1 MSLDRIILLIIFV
14 LILLAVLHRIFFPRE
29 RKGYVVKVRDKEF
42 FFDSEYEAES
52 MANYFKILLCSFPE
66 IEKEDKEVFV
76 YEYKFNN
83 GAEKQ

>member
-1 MSLDRIILLIIFV
+1 MSLDRIILCIILA
-14 LILLAVLHRIFFPRE
+14 LILLAFIVRFLFPRE
-29 RKGYVVKVRDKEF
+29 RKGYVVKVHGKEF

>member
-1 MSLDRIILLIIFV
+1 MSLDRIILLIISV
-14 LILLAVLHRIFFPRE
+14 LILLAVLVRILSPRE
-29 RKGYVVKVRDKEF
+29 RKGYVVKVHGKEF

-66 IEKEDKEVFV
+66 IKKEEKEVFV
-76 YEYKFNN
+76 YEYKFKN